1 MWPYIQL
8 HKCIYTIRKL
18 FLVEEKDGNF
28 IRAVASYIK
37 IFLENRHLLFS
48 FRTQLI
54 IWLPTLSACRE
65 RMCWLQPQEPG
76 GHCSSSGYYCP
87 YKDILVITV
96 VLGHLVSMG
105 LTPWV
110 YQFWD
115 SDMLKCLN
123 IWWGKKHPLGLG
135 DITKNSWQVACW
147 SPENISILL
156 YGLFRICEYV
166 IV

>member
-1 MWPYIQL
+1 MHMYSQRIISGWRERWQL
-8 HKCIYTIRKL
+8 RQGCHVL
-18 FLVEEKDGNF
+18 H
-28 IRAVASYIK
+28 K

-48 FRTQLI
+48 FCTQLI
-54 IWLPTLSACRE
+54 IWLPTLSACRK
-65 RMCWLQPQEPG
+65 RMCWLQPREPG

-110 YQFWD
+110 CQFWD
-115 SDMLKCLN
+115 SDMLTFLN
-123 IWWGKKHPLGLG
+123 IWWGKNRH
-135 DITKNSWQVACW
+135 TKKTSWSWWYNQKFLEFACW
-147 SPENISILL
+147 SPENISVLL
-156 YGLFRICEYV
+156 CGLFRICEYV